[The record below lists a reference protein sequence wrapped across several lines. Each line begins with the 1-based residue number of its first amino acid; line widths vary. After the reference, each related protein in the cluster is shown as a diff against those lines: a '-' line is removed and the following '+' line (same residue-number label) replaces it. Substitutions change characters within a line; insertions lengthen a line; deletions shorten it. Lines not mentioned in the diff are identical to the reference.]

1 MNIDKISD
9 RQQFEVPV
17 VPRQHQI
24 KVEDAKNLRL
34 IDLFIDEY
42 NNEKQ
47 LSRADLILIYTLYD
61 NGLEEFLNDY
71 WDYVDH
77 EIETKGYKVV
87 NKPHYFLKSIIG

>member
-1 MNIDKISD
+1 MSIEKIND
-9 RQQFEVPV
+9 RNFEVPI

-24 KVEDAKNLRL
+24 KIEDAKNLRL

-61 NGLEEFLNDY
+61 NGLEDFLNDY
-71 WDYVDH
+71 WDYVDN
-77 EIETKGYKVV
+77 EVSTKGYKVV